1 MGDLVVIEEWLRKK
15 ALQADF
21 DRYEAIKS
29 ELCYKMEQESGECFC
44 YGG

>member
-1 MGDLVVIEEWLRKK
+1 MGDLIKIDEWLRKR
-15 ALQADF
+15 ALEADF

-29 ELCYKMEQESGECFC
+29 ELCYRLEQESGECFS